1 MSVLTTLALM
11 TGAFVA
17 KIRQSETPDVEI
29 TRLQARVDDLE
40 RQLDEAKAVAVRL
53 GVERDTARMVVERW
67 QGRAEQQV
75 PAGPNFMPVHQINE
89 ATRQHMMMQAQAQ
102 QQSALAKGQAAMNAQ
117 NLNQGIFGQ
126 QALGQYSQ
134 EQAFCNCVP
143 ARHDM
148 FTGFL
153 GRSRDGH

>member
-11 TGAFVA
+11 STALVA
-17 KIRQSETPDVEI
+17 KLRPNPDVEN

-53 GVERDTARMVVERW
+53 GRERDTLREMLSRW

-102 QQSALAKGQAAMNAQ
+102 QQSALAQMNGQNF
-117 NLNQGIFGQ
+117 NQDIFGQ

-134 EQAFCNCVP
+134 EQALQDDAMFCNCVP

-153 GRSRDGH
+153 GRSRDGS